1 MVHILTPVERS
12 TFDEQGFLI
21 LRQAFSPS
29 RVQALRAAVEGLVE
43 RALAGQCEIRW
54 IDRAGRVPDRTSHLL
69 HPDKFDPAY
78 AQWLDQDLALHLEAL
93 VGPVRHS
100 LFGMLAGGAGQPYRQ
115 AWHRDLG
122 KPGDPD
128 EEGFLRRFHGRS
140 VQFNAPLLPGD
151 HFLNIVPASH
161 RRASTAAEIEAA
173 KAGDQAQMPEAL
185 VVEVEPG
192 DIVYYNAN
200 LWHRGW
206 NPEGQMRWSL
216 HCAFWRAEYPVMQ
229 HEHGQRDGLMV
240 PGHLERFPGRARQ
253 IMQRYLDRYPEG
265 PAPNCLEICQ

>member
-1 MVHILTPVERS
+1 MAHTITPAERAA
-12 TFDEQGFLI
+12 FDGQGYLI
-21 LRQAFSPS
+21 LRQVFSPQ
-29 RVQALRAAVEGLVE
+29 RVQALRGAVEQLVA
-43 RALAGQCEIRW
+43 RAQEGQVEIPW
-54 IDRAGRVPDRTSHLL
+54 IDRERGIPERISHLL
-69 HPDKFDPAY
+69 HPDKFDPVY
-78 AQWLDQDLALHLEAL
+78 AEWLDQDLAPHFEAL
-93 VGPVRHS
+93 IGPVRHS
-100 LFGMLAGGAGQPYRQ
+100 LFGMLAGGGGQPYLQ

-128 EEGFLRRFHGRS
+128 EAGFLRRFHGRS

-161 RRASTAAEIEAA
+161 LRASTAAEIAA
-173 KAGDQAQMPEAL
+173 AAAGEQARMPDAL

-206 NPEGQMRWSL
+206 NPAGGMRWSL

-229 HEHGQRDGLMV
+229 HEHGQREALLT
-240 PGHLERFPGRARQ
+240 PGHLERFPGQARQ
-253 IMQRYLDRYPEG
+253 LLQRYLDRYPEG
-265 PAPNCLEICQ
+265 PALSCLEICQ

>member
-1 MVHILTPVERS
+1 MVRSLTPEERAA
-12 TFDEQGFLI
+12 FDEQGYVI
-21 LRQAFSPS
+21 LRQVFRAQ
-29 RVQALRAAVEGLVE
+29 RVEDLRRAVEGLVA
-43 RALAGQCEIRW
+43 RALAGQVEIRW
-54 IDRAGRVPDRTSHLL
+54 IDRERGIPDRISHLL

-78 AQWLDQDLALHLEAL
+78 AQWLDEDLVPHLEAL

-100 LFGMLAGGAGQPYRQ
+100 LFGMLAGGGGKPYLQ

-151 HFLNIVPASH
+151 RFLNIVPASH
-161 RRASTAAEIEAA
+161 LRASTPAELAAAA
-173 KAGDQAQMPEAL
+173 AGEQAQMPGNT

-206 NPEGQMRWSL
+206 NPEGRRRWSL
-216 HCAFWRAEYPVMQ
+216 HCAFWRAEYPVMK
-229 HEHGQRDGLMV
+229 HEHGQREALGV
-240 PGHLERFPGRARQ
+240 HLERFPGRARAC
-253 IMQRYLDRYPEG
+253 IQRYLDQYPEG
-265 PAPNCLEICQ
+265 PAPDCREICT

>member
-1 MVHILTPVERS
+1 MARILTPAEKRS
-12 TFDEQGFLI
+12 FDGQGYVI
-21 LRQAFSPS
+21 LRQVFDPQ

-43 RALAGQCEIRW
+43 RALAGQVELRW
-54 IDRAGRVPDRTSHLL
+54 IDQERGIPERISHLL

-100 LFGMLAGGAGQPYRQ
+100 LFGMLAGGGGQPYLQ
-115 AWHRDLG
+115 GWHRDLG

-161 RRASTAAEIEAA
+161 LRASTPAEIAA
-173 KAGDQAQMPEAL
+173 SKAGDQAQMPEAM

-206 NPEGQMRWSL
+206 NPEGAMRWSL
-216 HCAFWRAEYPVMQ
+216 HCAYWRAEYPVMK
-229 HEHGQRDGLMV
+229 HEHGQREAFLV
-240 PGHLERFPGRARQ
+240 PGHLERFPGQARALV
-253 IMQRYLDRYPEG
+253 QRYLDRYPAGE
-265 PAPNCLEICQ
+265 APSCLDICQ

>member
-1 MVHILTPVERS
+1 MDHILTPAERS
-12 TFDEQGFLI
+12 AFDEQGYLI
-21 LRQAFSPS
+21 LRQVFSPQ
-29 RVQALRAAVEGLVE
+29 RVQALRGAVEGLME
-43 RALAGQCEIRW
+43 RALAGRCEVRW
-54 IDRAGRVPDRTSHLL
+54 LDRERGIPDRISHLL

-78 AQWLDQDLALHLEAL
+78 AEWLDQDLAAHFEAL

-100 LFGMLAGGAGQPYRQ
+100 LFGMLAGGGGQPYRQ

-128 EEGFLRRFHGRS
+128 EAGFLRRFHGRS

-161 RRASTAAEIEAA
+161 LRASTPAEIAA
-173 KAGDQAQMPEAL
+173 AAAGDQAQMPEAL

-206 NPEGQMRWSL
+206 NPEGGMRWSL
-216 HCAFWRAEYPVMQ
+216 HCAYWRAEYPVMK
-229 HEHGQRDGLMV
+229 HEHGQREAFLT
-240 PGHLERFPGRARQ
+240 PGHLERFPGQARQ
-253 IMQRYLDRYPEG
+253 FLQRYLDRYPEG
-265 PAPNCLEICQ
+265 PAPSALEIWQ

>member
-1 MVHILTPVERS
+1 MDHTITPAERS
-12 TFDEQGFLI
+12 AFDDQGYVI
-21 LRQAFSPS
+21 LRQVFSPQ
-29 RVQALRAAVEGLVE
+29 RVQALRGAVEGLVE
-43 RALAGQCEIRW
+43 RALAGQCEVRW
-54 IDRAGRVPDRTSHLL
+54 IDRERGIPERTSHLL

-78 AQWLDQDLALHLEAL
+78 AEWLDQDLAPHLEAL
-93 VGPVRHS
+93 VGSVRHS
-100 LFGMLAGGAGQPYRQ
+100 LFGMLAGGGEQPYRQ

-128 EEGFLRRFHGRS
+128 EAGFLQRFHGRS

-161 RRASTAAEIEAA
+161 LRASTPAEIEAA

-206 NPEGQMRWSL
+206 NPEGGMRWSL
-216 HCAFWRAEYPVMQ
+216 HCAFWRAEYPVMK
-229 HEHGQRDGLMV
+229 HEHGQREALLT
-240 PGHLERFPGRARQ
+240 PGHLERFPGQARH
-253 IMQRYLDRYPEG
+253 IIQRYLDRYPEG
-265 PAPNCLEICQ
+265 PAPSALEICQ

>member
-1 MVHILTPVERS
+1 MARNLTPDERVA
-12 TFDEQGFLI
+12 FDTQGYVI
-21 LRQAFSPS
+21 LRQAFSAQ
-29 RVQALRAAVEGLVE
+29 RVEALRTGVE
-43 RALAGQCEIRW
+43 RLVARARAGQVELRW
-54 IDRAGRVPDRTSHLL
+54 IDQERGFPERISHLL

-78 AQWLDQDLALHLEAL
+78 AEWLDQDLAPHLEAL

-100 LFGMLAGGAGQPYRQ
+100 LFGMLAGGGGKPYLQ

-122 KPGDPD
+122 KPGDAD
-128 EEGFLRRFHGRS
+128 EAGFLQRFHGRS
-140 VQFNAPLLPGD
+140 VQFNAPLQQGD

-161 RRASTAAEIEAA
+161 LRASTTAEIEAS
-173 KAGDQAQMPEAL
+173 KAGERAQMPEAL

-206 NPEGQMRWSL
+206 NPEGALRWSL
-216 HCAFWRAEYPVMQ
+216 HCAFWQEQYPVMQ
-229 HEHGQRDGLMV
+229 HEHGQREGLLV

-253 IMQRYLDRYPEG
+253 VVQRYLDRYPEG
-265 PAPNCLEICQ
+265 PAPSYPEVFE